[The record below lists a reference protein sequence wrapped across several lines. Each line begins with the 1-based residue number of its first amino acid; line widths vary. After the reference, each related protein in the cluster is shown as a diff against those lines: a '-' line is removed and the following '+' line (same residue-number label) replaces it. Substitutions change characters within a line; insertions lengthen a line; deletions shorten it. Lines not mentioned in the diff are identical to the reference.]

1 MTARSM
7 FQSPF
12 LIGFRPGCCSL
23 RNKVNS
29 IRTIAAALAMFW
41 ILPSAA
47 ADEDRVALIL
57 SAQDYTNYGKSEI
70 NADTVGKIG
79 AALKGQGFRV
89 NVVTNANNSTSRAKL
104 RDFAKKAG
112 NARVAIVVLAG
123 HGVGSGG
130 RAYFLPSNVEI
141 RRASDLFSRAVAVSS
156 VAQIAARAQTGAVFF
171 FTTVADLSSTLQN
184 ISARPSMSST
194 PKENIFVVFSTSDR
208 VPVSRVSTV
217 SRQAALDFADA
228 AIETPLMMSALV
240 GAALAGDVG
249 KIIGTVAELDL
260 SKAPEAVVAAQAA
273 PSKPSQEEIEAR
285 RVAELRARDA
295 EKRASEA
302 EARARNAEARAKL
315 EAKRARE
322 AQAAAAANEPAPA
335 AQQPAAELPQREEPN
350 VDALKAVESL
360 LGRSKKKQLQRRLRK
375 LGFYNGPIDAIFGD
389 LTRQG
394 IRDYQADSG
403 DDTTGYLTPKQI
415 QFLIED

>member
-1 MTARSM
+1 M
-7 FQSPF
+7 
-12 LIGFRPGCCSL
+12 
-23 RNKVNS
+23 
-29 IRTIAAALAMFW
+29 
-41 ILPSAA
+41 
-47 ADEDRVALIL
+47 
-57 SAQDYTNYGKSEI
+57 
-70 NADTVGKIG
+70 
-79 AALKGQGFRV
+79 
-89 NVVTNANNSTSRAKL
+89 
-104 RDFAKKAG
+104 
-112 NARVAIVVLAG
+112 AIVVLAG

-156 VAQIAARAQTGAVFF
+156 VAQIAGRAQTGAVFF

-194 PKENIFVVFSTSDR
+194 PKDNIFVIFSTSDR

-249 KIIGTVAELDL
+249 KIIRTVTELDL
-260 SKAPEAVVAAQAA
+260 SKAPEAVVAVQAA

-302 EARARNAEARAKL
+302 EARAKL

-322 AQAAAAANEPAPA
+322 AQAAAAANEPTPA
-335 AQQPAAELPQREEPN
+335 AQQPAAELPQREESN
-350 VDALKAVESL
+350 VGALKVVEAL

-375 LGFYNGPIDAIFGD
+375 LGVYNGPIDAIFGD

-394 IRDYQADSG
+394 IRDYQADSA

>member
-1 MTARSM
+1 M

-12 LIGFRPGCCSL
+12 LIGFRSGCCSL
-23 RNKVNS
+23 RNKINS
-29 IRTIAAALAMFW
+29 IRMIAAALAMFW

-70 NADTVGKIG
+70 NADTLGKMG
-79 AALKGQGFRV
+79 AALKGQGFRID
-89 NVVTNANNSTSRAKL
+89 VVTNANNSTSRAKL
-104 RDFAKKAG
+104 RDFAKKAE

-156 VAQIAARAQTGAVFF
+156 VAQIAGRAQTGAVFF

-194 PKENIFVVFSTSDR
+194 PKDNIFVVFSTSDR

-217 SRQAALDFADA
+217 SRQAALAFADA

-260 SKAPEAVVAAQAA
+260 SKAPEAVLAAQAA

-302 EARARNAEARAKL
+302 EARAKL

-322 AQAAAAANEPAPA
+322 AQAAAAANEPTPA
-335 AQQPAAELPQREEPN
+335 AQQPAAELPQREESN
-350 VDALKAVESL
+350 VGALKVVEAL

-394 IRDYQADSG
+394 IRDYQADSA

>member
-12 LIGFRPGCCSL
+12 LIGFRSGCCSL
-23 RNKVNS
+23 RNKINS
-29 IRTIAAALAMFW
+29 IRMIAAALAMFW

-57 SAQDYTNYGKSEI
+57 SAQDYTNYRKSEI
-70 NADTVGKIG
+70 NADIVGKMG
-79 AALKGQGFRV
+79 AALKGQGFRID
-89 NVVTNANNSTSRAKL
+89 VVTNVNNSTSRAKL
-104 RDFAKKAG
+104 RDFAKKAE

-194 PKENIFVVFSTSDR
+194 PKDNIFVVFSTSDR

-273 PSKPSQEEIEAR
+273 ASKPSQEEIEAR

-322 AQAAAAANEPAPA
+322 AQAVAAANEPTPA

-350 VDALKAVESL
+350 VDALKVVEAL

-375 LGFYNGPIDAIFGD
+375 HGFYNGPIDAIFGD

-394 IRDYQADSG
+394 IRDYQADSD